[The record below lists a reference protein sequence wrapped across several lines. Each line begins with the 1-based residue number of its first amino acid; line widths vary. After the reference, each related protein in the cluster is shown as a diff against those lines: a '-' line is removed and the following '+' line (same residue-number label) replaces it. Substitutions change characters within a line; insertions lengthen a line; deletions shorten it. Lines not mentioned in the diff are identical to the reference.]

1 MIKKETQKSIA
12 FAIMDIYSMVA
23 ESTMDW
29 EVICVLDN
37 IDSRI
42 TEISANEVNELMV
55 PEKEAT
61 RVMVSKAVQ
70 KSSNTQ
76 QQRKK
81 HNNSVA
87 LAIVNTD
94 IMVVGPKMDQ
104 KVTYVFDNINNWQ
117 KCCLQYVI
125 YICPCD

>member
-1 MIKKETQKSIA
+1 
-12 FAIMDIYSMVA
+12 
-23 ESTMDW
+23 
-29 EVICVLDN
+29 
-37 IDSRI
+37 
-42 TEISANEVNELMV
+42 MV

-87 LAIVNTD
+87 LAIVNTY

-104 KVTYVFDNINNWQ
+104 KVTYVFDNINN
-117 KCCLQYVI
+117 
-125 YICPCD
+125 